1 MVDPSLPWVVVL
13 LEVEAAVV
21 VVLRALKKYPTAQP
35 AARPRDNHI
44 WSRDVWGTGQKGM
57 ADVWFTRKIKLPHLL
72 TVATAVAVARPSAG
86 RYFA

>member
-21 VVLRALKKYPTAQP
+21 VVLRASKKYPTAQP

-72 TVATAVAVARPSAG
+72 WQWSGQAFEAG
-86 RYFA
+86 AM